1 MYDDVEAGFEFDS
14 GATPDIYTELTV
26 VLVSRE
32 TWRVRDKLNFE
43 NESRENARFGRVVV
57 VVMIVI
63 VKE

>member
-14 GATPDIYTELTV
+14 RATPDIYTELTV

-43 NESRENARFGRVVV
+43 KESRENARFGRVVV